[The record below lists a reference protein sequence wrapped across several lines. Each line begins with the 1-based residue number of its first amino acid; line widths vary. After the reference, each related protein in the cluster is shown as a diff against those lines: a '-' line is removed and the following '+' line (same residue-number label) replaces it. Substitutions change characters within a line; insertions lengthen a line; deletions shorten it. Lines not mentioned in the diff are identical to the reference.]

1 MRAIAVSARLS
12 AGILSMLLFCGPIAT
27 AAEPAQG
34 DTSGPA
40 AGTNV
45 TPSTATQKQ
54 VSSPERST
62 AAGAPGATGKQGAES
77 GEKPDKPS
85 LSKKQQ

>member
-12 AGILSMLLFCGPIAT
+12 AGILSMLLFFAPIAM
-27 AAEPAQG
+27 AAGPAQG

-40 AGTNV
+40 AGTDV
-45 TPSTATQKQ
+45 TPSTATQK
-54 VSSPERST
+54 SSPDRST
-62 AAGAPGATGKQGAES
+62 AAGAPGATGKQGAEF

>member
-1 MRAIAVSARLS
+1 MRAIRVGARLS
-12 AGILSMLLFCGPIAT
+12 AGTLSVLLFCAP
-27 AAEPAQG
+27 AAMAAGPAQG

-40 AGTNV
+40 AGTRV

-54 VSSPERST
+54 VSSPDRST

-77 GEKPDKPS
+77 GEKPTKAS
-85 LSKKQQ
+85 GKQQ